1 MEASG
6 LIAPRLGGSLL
17 PGEPPAPGPSHRGAP
32 GPEGAPQTP
41 LRVLGRDLLILDAPG
56 CGRGGWPDALGD
68 IWGHFGTRS
77 SAVGA
82 GAVVSAR

>member
-32 GPEGAPQTP
+32 GPEGATQTP
-41 LRVLGRDLLILDAPG
+41 VWVLGRDLLILAAPG
-56 CGRGGWPDALGD
+56 WGCGGWLDTPGD
-68 IWGHFGTRS
+68 IWGHLGTRS
-77 SAVGA
+77 VAVGT